1 MDKLAHARRMRAAPS
16 ATERLLWNL
25 LRDRRL
31 EALKF
36 RRQVPV
42 GPYIADFLCL
52 RHRLIVEADGP
63 FHEVERDA
71 ERDGWLAAQSF
82 RVLRFSNHVIQNDRR
97 AVLEAIVAAAL
108 GERNQGPP
116 IR

>member
-16 ATERLLWNL
+16 ATEMLLWAL
-25 LRDRRL
+25 LRDRQL
-31 EALKF
+31 ESLKF

-71 ERDGWLAAQSF
+71 VRDGWLAAQNF
-82 RVLRFSNHVIQNDRR
+82 RVLRFSNDVIQNDRR
-97 AVLEAIVAAAL
+97 AVLDAIVAAAL
-108 GERNQGPP
+108 ASRPK
-116 IR
+116 R